1 MFIHMSRRNQMIERY
16 TRPEMGHLWSI
27 QNEWQTILNVE
38 IAACEAMAELGEIPT
53 AAVENIKANAK
64 FDVARINE
72 IEKTTDHD
80 IIAFLTNLE
89 ENVGEDSK
97 YIHKGLTSS
106 DVKDTAYCVMMRDAA
121 AIILDDLNAFREVLR
136 RRAEEFRHTP
146 CIGRTHGIHA
156 EPMTFGLKLLLW
168 SAEIERD
175 IERLTRAKEIVSVGK
190 LSGAVGTYSNI
201 DPRIEELT
209 CKKLGITPVRL
220 ATQVIQR
227 DRHAEFVTTLAII
240 AGTMEKIAT
249 EIRNLQRTDIREAE
263 EYFAPG
269 QKGSSAMPHKRNPIT
284 CERISGMARLVRGNA
299 VAALEDITLWHERDI
314 SHSSVERVILPDS
327 TINVDYCTKKFT
339 NIIDKLLVYPEAMLA
354 DMEKTGGLIYSQRL
368 MLAIV
373 DKGVLR
379 EDAYKWVQRNA
390 MKRWMEGEDFRTNVE
405 KDEDILKYL
414 TKEEIDNCFDYQ
426 YFLRHIDKIFERF
439 GL

>member
-1 MFIHMSRRNQMIERY
+1 MIERY
-16 TRPEMGHLWSI
+16 TRPEMGHLWSL

-38 IAACEAMAELGEIPT
+38 IAACEAMAELGEIPA
-53 AAVENIKANAK
+53 AAVQNIKENAK

-106 DVKDTAYCVMMRDAA
+106 DVKDTAYCIMMRDAA
-121 AIILDDLNAFREVLR
+121 AIILEDLHAFREVLR
-136 RRAEEFRHTP
+136 RRAEEFRQTP

-168 SAEIERD
+168 SGEIDRD

-209 CKKLGITPVRL
+209 CKKLGLTPVSL

-227 DRHAEFVTTLAII
+227 DRHAEFITTLAIL

-249 EIRNLQRTDIREAE
+249 EIRSLQRTDIREAE
-263 EYFAPG
+263 EFFKPG
-269 QKGSSAMPHKRNPIT
+269 QKGSSAMPHKRNPIN
-284 CERISGMARLVRGNA
+284 CERVSGMARLVRGNA
-299 VAALEDITLWHERDI
+299 VAALENITLWHERDI
-314 SHSSVERVILPDS
+314 SHSSVERVILPDT
-327 TINVDYCTKKFT
+327 TINVDYCLHKLT
-339 NIIDKLLVYPEAMLA
+339 NIVDKLLVYPDAM
-354 DMEKTGGLIYSQRL
+354 MHNMNRTGGLIYSQRIL
-368 MLAIV
+368 TALV
-373 DKGVLR
+373 NKGVLR
-379 EDAYKWVQRNA
+379 QTAYVWVQRNA
-390 MKRWMEGEDFRTNVE
+390 MKRWLDNEDFRTNIE
-405 KDEDILKYL
+405 KDADIVAHL
-414 TKEEIDNCFDYQ
+414 TQDEIEACFDHT
-426 YFLRHIDKIFERF
+426 YFLRHVDSIFARF

>member
-1 MFIHMSRRNQMIERY
+1 MIERY

-38 IAACEAMAELGEIPT
+38 IAACEAMAELGEIPA
-53 AAVENIKANAK
+53 AAVQNIKTNAK

-121 AIILDDLNAFREVLR
+121 AIILDDLRAFREVLL
-136 RRAEEFRHTP
+136 RRAAEFRHTP

-201 DPRIEELT
+201 DPRVEELT

-263 EYFAPG
+263 EFFKAG
-269 QKGSSAMPHKRNPIT
+269 QKGSSAMPHKRNPIN
-284 CERISGMARLVRGNA
+284 CERVSGMARLVRGNA
-299 VAALEDITLWHERDI
+299 VAALEDMTLWHERDI
-314 SHSSVERVILPDS
+314 SHSSVERVILPDA
-327 TINVDYCTKKFT
+327 TINVDYCLHKLTG
-339 NIIDKLLVYPEAMLA
+339 IVDKLLVYPDAMLHN
-354 DMEKTGGLIYSQRL
+354 MNRTGGLIYSQRIL
-368 MLAIV
+368 TALV
-373 DKGVLR
+373 NKGILR
-379 EDAYKWVQRNA
+379 QTAYVWVQRNA
-390 MKRWMEGEDFRTNVE
+390 MKRWLEKEDFRTNVE
-405 KDEDILKYL
+405 KDADISAHL
-414 TKEEIDNCFDYQ
+414 TKEEIDACFDYT
-426 YFLRHIDKIFERF
+426 YFLRHVDSIFARF
-439 GL
+439 DL

>member
-1 MFIHMSRRNQMIERY
+1 MIERY
-16 TRPEMGHLWSI
+16 TNPEMGNIWTLQHEFETML
-27 QNEWQTILNVE
+27 EVE
-38 IAACEAMAELGEIPT
+38 IAACEAMAELGEIPQE
-53 AAVENIKANAK
+53 AAANIRAKAK
-64 FDVARINE
+64 FDLPRVKE
-72 IEKTTDHD
+72 IEKVTNHD
-80 IIAFLTNLE
+80 IIAFLTNVAE
-89 ENVGEDSK
+89 YVGEDSK

-106 DVKDTAYCVMMRDAA
+106 DVKDTALGIMMKKSAD
-121 AIILDDLNAFREVLR
+121 IIIDDLKKLLEVLR
-136 RRAEEFRHTP
+136 RRAVEFKHTL

-168 SAEIERD
+168 SAEVERD
-175 IERLTRAKEIVSVGK
+175 IERVEHAKKIVAVGK

-201 DPRIEELT
+201 DPRIEEIT

-227 DRHAEFVTTLAII
+227 DRHAEYMTTLAIV
-240 AGTMEKIAT
+240 ASSLEKFAT
-249 EIRNLQRTDIREAE
+249 EVRNLQRTDIREAE